1 MSEKGHTPHQLSKG
15 LTYVQKVPPFLQKL
29 KQSSGYQ
36 SNEDRLQQKFQ
47 RHEEEDSDEDEFAGA
62 QVVMGKDG
70 RVLDEE
76 EVKALKEGR
85 EIPEKKDASD
95 DEAPAIDEGGKPL
108 FRRKT
113 TSSKET
119 GSKAIIGSKGS
130 KRKHASDQTSND
142 VSPTNDQADQANA
155 KPSDTSG
162 SGTKSKKKAKKDAK
176 KAGLLSF
183 DHEA

>member
-1 MSEKGHTPHQLSKG
+1 MATSEKRQEVLRAMQVRIGPVIKKITSQ
-15 LTYVQKVPPFLQKL
+15 
-29 KQSSGYQ
+29 
-36 SNEDRLQQKFQ
+36 LQQVS
-47 RHEEEDSDEDEFAGA
+47 RH
-62 QVVMGKDG
+62 
-70 RVLDEE
+70 VLAFP
-76 EVKALKEGR
+76 VSTH
-85 EIPEKKDASD
+85 ASD
-95 DEAPAIDEGGKPL
+95 DETPALDESGKPL
-108 FRRKT
+108 FRRKP

-142 VSPTNDQADQANA
+142 VSPTHDQADQANA

-162 SGTKSKKKAKKDAK
+162 SGTKSKKKVKKDAK